1 MTSGLDAQR
10 TSGFKLPPT
19 GWKSFLQN
27 FSVYVNLMH
36 FMSLKI
42 IIFQTAVK
50 DTTDR
55 IDEVWAGY
63 FLNIDEH

>member
-1 MTSGLDAQR
+1 MTSWLDAQ
-10 TSGFKLPPT
+10 SNSELKLAPT

-50 DTTDR
+50 YNTDR
-55 IDEVWAGY
+55 IDEVWAAY